1 MIRNFS
7 KRGFQEALSQF
18 KSKFEI
24 WELRVGVHGAVGWFQ
39 GWPMLSINRT
49 FTRNWGCPRE
59 KKCQV
64 SASSWNPV
72 NPVWQHDL
80 LMLVRHFYW
89 WPVISLC
96 FLECDWWVGHCRQSH
111 MPGGHTWIETGGA
124 NESSGCLVLVPR
136 VQDTQSSSS
145 AYPRDGGSVA
155 RPRAARTFF
164 VPEAARGRRS
174 AF

>member
-1 MIRNFS
+1 M
-7 KRGFQEALSQF
+7 
-18 KSKFEI
+18 
-24 WELRVGVHGAVGWFQ
+24 GVHGAVGWFQ
-39 GWPMLSINRT
+39 GWPTLSINRT

-72 NPVWQHDL
+72 SPVWQHDL

-89 WPVISLC
+89 WPVTSLC

-145 AYPRDGGSVA
+145 SYPGDGGSVA
-155 RPRAARTFF
+155 EPWGTWTLDFCGGGMHFKWRLMLWETFPF
-164 VPEAARGRRS
+164 WMLRIKIKKDTI
-174 AF
+174 